1 MNVRPFS
8 SLITRSPALTI
19 IPRSPN
25 PLGSHHRPRSDL
37 AAYVSHLQL
46 CALRRHLSKARE
58 VHARLLATGL
68 HASPF
73 AVTALITLYSRCAR
87 PADALAVFRSATGP
101 PNLFFWNA
109 AIAALATNGLPADA
123 LLLFRSLRSEAALP
137 PDEFTYPCAIKA
149 CSDLGAQT
157 EVRKIHAE
165 LFKAAFDTEV
175 FTSSAL
181 TRLYLKLG
189 FVEDARRVF
198 DELPERDVVLWNAM
212 VNGFAQRGQFAM
224 ALEYYHRMVHEG
236 ILPSKFTVTGI
247 LSVFTSTA
255 DLKNGRK
262 IQAFAMKVGYDSE
275 VAVAN
280 ALIDLYG
287 KCHAVEEAA
296 EVFESMPERD
306 LFSWNSMISAR
317 QYSADHLE
325 TLRLFGRMRRA
336 GVPPDPVTLAAVL
349 PACSQMAA
357 FSLGREIHGYMVA
370 TGMRNSE
377 GDVFVDN
384 ALMDMYAKCGA
395 LEDARRM
402 FDGMPERDLASWN
415 IMIDGYAAHGRGRE
429 ALRLFEGMAAPDEVT
444 FVGVLAAC
452 SHAGLVE
459 EGREVLR
466 RMGAEFGVAPAAEH
480 WACVADMLGRAGRLE
495 EARMVAE
502 AAGEAGAGA
511 WRTYLAACRAR
522 GEAGRAAEAAERVV
536 GLEPAGSGGW
546 VLLANALGGA
556 GRWGEVAEVRR
567 EMRRRGVRKAPGCS
581 WVEVAGKGVHAFV
594 TGDRNHPEAEGIYRA
609 LHGLI
614 GRMRESREV
623 SDAMFING
631 E

>member
-25 PLGSHHRPRSDL
+25 PFGSYHRTKSDL
-37 AAYVSHLQL
+37 ATYVSHLQL
-46 CALRRHLSKARE
+46 CALRRHLPRARE

-87 PADALAVFRSATGP
+87 PADALAVFRAATGP

-109 AIAALATNGLPADA
+109 AIAALASNGLSADA

-137 PDEFTYPCAIKA
+137 PDEFTYPSVIKA
-149 CSDLGAQT
+149 CSDLGAT
-157 EVRKIHAE
+157 AEVRKIHAE

-181 TRLYLKLG
+181 IHSYLILG
-189 FVEDARRVF
+189 SVEDARRLF

-224 ALEYYHRMVHEG
+224 ALDYYRRMVHED

-247 LSVFTSTA
+247 LSVFTATA

-262 IQAFAMKVGYDSE
+262 IQAFATKFGYDSE
-275 VAVAN
+275 MAVAN

-287 KCHAVEEAA
+287 KCHAVEEAV
-296 EVFESMPERD
+296 EVFESMLERD

-336 GVPPDPVTLAAVL
+336 GLPPDPVTLAAVL

-357 FSLGREIHGYMVA
+357 LSLGREIHGYMVA
-370 TGMRNSE
+370 SGMRSDE

-395 LEDARRM
+395 LENARRV
-402 FDGMPERDLASWN
+402 FDGIRERDMASWN

-429 ALRLFEGMAAPDEVT
+429 VLGLFEGMVAAGVAPDEVT

-452 SHAGLVE
+452 SHAGMVE

-480 WACVADMLGRAGRLE
+480 WACVADMLGRSGRLE
-495 EARMVAE
+495 EARVV
-502 AAGEAGAGA
+502 
-511 WRTYLAACRAR
+511 
-522 GEAGRAAEAAERVV
+522 AEAAERVV
-536 GLEPAGSGGW
+536 TLEPAGSGGG
-546 VLLANALGGA
+546 VLLANTLGGA

-567 EMRRRGVRKAPGCS
+567 EMRRRGGRKAPGCS
-581 WVEVAGKGVHAFV
+581 WVELAGKGMHAFV
-594 TGDRNHPEAEGIYRA
+594 TGDRDHPEAEGIYEA
-609 LHGLI
+609 LHGLT
-614 GRMRESREV
+614 GRMRENRDV
-623 SDAMFING
+623 SDVMLING